1 MKSSLG
7 KKIELTIIAAL
18 LGCASVVS
26 AQPAASPLAVQGL
39 DQVSFTGVRSRAMGG
54 TSAANA
60 IDASALFTNPAAL
73 SRLSAFEVRAG
84 GMFVSANREQTQQW
98 VPMRP
103 VPGLSVLFEGLTGS
117 VKVPDSL
124 GLPLGPWSTLQQPYD
139 DIRPNWTRNSTRTQP
154 LSFTAALPLTVGGMD
169 IAAGIGAAQMID
181 LDQYYQN
188 NNSMTPYLGQQRPD
202 PQLITN
208 RNDTLHVKWYQYTR
222 SREGSVYGITP
233 GVSAVVLPGLRVGAS
248 VAFLTGSSDDEE
260 RRVERGHLN
269 IAVTN
274 AVASNFMLD
283 TVYYRQAKTG
293 TSSYSGRLVNLGLHF
308 QQKHFSIG
316 ISVKPSMTL
325 TRTWDRE
332 VSSIDS
338 TRKSF
343 PFRIDSAR
351 TRTYSESGTDD
362 LKYPLSY
369 TLGIVVMPTDRWTI
383 AFDYDVRNL
392 GDAELTSSASG
403 TTTHPWV
410 SKKAALRIGAEF
422 RADDMLA
429 LRGGYREDMQAFSPD
444 GAAISDEPA
453 RGGIYSF
460 GAGITLGNILVDV
473 AYEYSLLKY
482 HDIYQSNVNYNM
494 REQHQFMMDVAYRF

>member
-1 MKSSLG
+1 
-7 KKIELTIIAAL
+7 
-18 LGCASVVS
+18 VVER
-26 AQPAASPLAVQGL
+26 L
-39 DQVSFTGVRSRAMGG
+39 DQAKHG
-54 TSAANA
+54 
-60 IDASALFTNPAAL
+60 
-73 SRLSAFEVRAG
+73 
-84 GMFVSANREQTQQW
+84 
-98 VPMRP
+98 
-103 VPGLSVLFEGLTGS
+103 
-117 VKVPDSL
+117 
-124 GLPLGPWSTLQQPYD
+124 QQPKVQL
-139 DIRPNWTRNSTRTQP
+139 RQQHGTQ
-154 LSFTAALPLTVGGMD
+154 LAAKSRQPSVGRGCGL
-169 IAAGIGAAQMID
+169 ARWHGTLRCRLLRRVQKRQSRFEQRGQRGQCLCLA
-181 LDQYYQN
+181 
-188 NNSMTPYLGQQRPD
+188 LGQRA
-202 PQLITN
+202 
-208 RNDTLHVKWYQYTR
+208 VK
-222 SREGSVYGITP
+222 
-233 GVSAVVLPGLRVGAS
+233 
-248 VAFLTGSSDDEE
+248 

-308 QQKHFSIG
+308 QQKHYSIG